1 MEDTKTSFKN
11 QSLPLYFQNFLI
23 FGFGVITGTASGLIG
38 VGGGEFRLPV
48 LLRLFNQ
55 RPKTASAIN
64 LLVGL
69 FTVTLSLLRRW
80 TLHEWNVRDVLLVF
94 IIAIASI
101 LGSIMGA
108 KYVTK
113 LSTSFIKRT
122 IYLYL
127 LIVGG
132 WMLFESITQTEH
144 FLFAPQGIWK
154 LFLGAIIGIAIAFIS
169 AILGVAGGEMRIP
182 ILIYLFAIPIKEAGT
197 ISLAASVPTVAAGA
211 MTYRLL
217 GHLPKES
224 LLISLVMGI
233 GSLCGVLI
241 GTSLLPFIDKHIMK
255 GILGVILLLATV
267 SLAWSDILKNKSLRG
282 AAG

>member
-1 MEDTKTSFKN
+1 MALS
-11 QSLPLYFQNFLI
+11 FQNFLI

-55 RPKTASAIN
+55 RPNTASAIN

-69 FTVTLSLLRRW
+69 FTVTLSLIRRW
-80 TLHEWNVRDVLLVF
+80 TLHEWDLSEALLVF

-101 LGSIMGA
+101 WGSIMGA

-113 LSTSFIKRT
+113 LPTLFIKRT

-127 LIVGG
+127 LIIGG

-154 LFLGAIIGIAIAFIS
+154 LLLGAVTGIAIAFIS

-211 MTYRLL
+211 TTYHFL

-224 LLISLVMGI
+224 LLISLIMGI
-233 GSLCGVLI
+233 GSLGGVLI
-241 GTSLLPFIDKHIMK
+241 GTSLVPFIDKHVMK
-255 GILGVILLLATV
+255 GVLGVILLLATV
-267 SLAWSDILKNKSLRG
+267 SLVWSDILKEKSLQE